1 MSPPFSFRL
10 HEGWDDITD
19 EVDGSPPP
27 WTFARPDGD
36 GAFQISIAGLY
47 VSGKVPD
54 PSSQDLMTMLLSSAT
69 AQDHEA
75 ATELLTED
83 GHLRIAAAT
92 FHSLE
97 WHLRLWY
104 FSDGYSVGQASL
116 TTRSP
121 IHPVDLVEC
130 ESMVRSIQIAA
141 QEERGLGCNGMAEWN
156 DPSDLRLSEI

>member
-10 HEGWDDITD
+10 HEGWYDITD
-19 EVDGSPPP
+19 EVDGAPPP

-47 VSGKVPD
+47 VGGKLPD
-54 PSSQDLMTMLLSSAT
+54 PSSQDLMKMLLSSAT
-69 AQDHEA
+69 AQEHDT

-83 GHLRIAAAT
+83 GDLRIAVAT
-92 FHSLE
+92 FRSLE

-116 TTRSP
+116 TTSSQAP
-121 IHPVDLVEC
+121 PDDLAAC
-130 ESMVRSIQIAA
+130 ESMVRSIQFANSD
-141 QEERGLGCNGMAEWN
+141 G
-156 DPSDLRLSEI
+156 PSP

>member
-47 VSGKVPD
+47 VGGKVPD
-54 PSSQDLMTMLLSSAT
+54 PSSQDLMKMLLSSAT
-69 AQDHEA
+69 AQEHDA

-83 GHLRIAAAT
+83 GHLWIAAAT
-92 FHSLE
+92 FRSLE

-116 TTRSP
+116 TTSSP
-121 IHPVDLVEC
+121 ARPEDLASC
-130 ESMVRSIQIAA
+130 ESMVRSIQIATVGRA
-141 QEERGLGCNGMAEWN
+141 S
-156 DPSDLRLSEI
+156 P